1 MAGAAYELTDAVL
14 VNPYDIDGV
23 ADGLHQALSMPV
35 GERRERQQSMLEV
48 LRRNDITAWR
58 TRFVD
63 DLKSAVGSA
72 TKSPGAAA

>member
-1 MAGAAYELTDAVL
+1 MAGAAYELTDAVI

-23 ADGLHQALSMPV
+23 ADGLHQALSMPI

-58 TRFVD
+58 TRFVNALLEAGQRID
-63 DLKSAVGSA
+63 E
-72 TKSPGAAA
+72 